1 MNSQNANDLDV
12 WKLETL
18 YLFLSRFL
26 QIKSPYNPKGREII
40 LSSYVLSFE
49 LSSRIYSW
57 TNNSH
62 TSFVQH
68 SN

>member
-40 LSSYVLSFE
+40 LSS
-49 LSSRIYSW
+49 
-57 TNNSH
+57 
-62 TSFVQH
+62 
-68 SN
+68 